1 VAVTEGNS
9 VMGQEY
15 KGYSFD
21 ILVKPVAGS
30 KRWTFTAV
38 VHIPQG
44 VRDRVTELTCTQDF
58 ASEAEA
64 EMEAIAF
71 VKKSIDEGKASL

>member
-1 VAVTEGNS
+1 
-9 VMGQEY
+9 MGQEY

-21 ILVKPVAGS
+21 VLIKPVAGNN
-30 KRWTFTAV
+30 RWTFTTV

-44 VRDRVTELTCTQDF
+44 ARDRVTELNSTQDF

-64 EMEAIAF
+64 GNGSDRIREK
-71 VKKSIDEGKASL
+71 VHRRG

>member
-1 VAVTEGNS
+1 
-9 VMGQEY
+9 MRQEY

-21 ILVKPVAGS
+21 VLVKPVADS

-44 VRDRVTELTCTQDF
+44 ARDRVTELNCTQAF

-64 EMEAIAF
+64 EMQAIAF
-71 VKKSIDEGKASL
+71 VKKSIDEGKPCEHLCE

>member
-1 VAVTEGNS
+1 VAVTEGNLL
-9 VMGQEY
+9 MGQEY

-21 ILVKPVAGS
+21 VLVKPVADS

-44 VRDRVTELTCTQDF
+44 ARDRVTELNCTQDF

-71 VKKSIDEGKASL
+71 VKKSIDEGKAL

>member
-1 VAVTEGNS
+1 
-9 VMGQEY
+9 MGQEY
-15 KGYSFD
+15 KGYVFD

-30 KRWTFTAV
+30 NRWTFTAV
-38 VHIPQG
+38 VHMPQG
-44 VRDRVTELTCTQDF
+44 ARDRVTELTCTRDF

-71 VKKSIDEGKASL
+71 VKKSIDDGQPPL

>member
-1 VAVTEGNS
+1 
-9 VMGQEY
+9 MGHEY
-15 KGYSFD
+15 KGYVFNV
-21 ILVKPVAGS
+21 LVNPVPDS

-44 VRDRVTELTCTQDF
+44 GRDRVTELNCAQDF

-71 VKKSIDEGKASL
+71 VKKSIDEGKVL

>member
-1 VAVTEGNS
+1 MA
-9 VMGQEY
+9 QEY

-21 ILVKPVAGS
+21 VLIKPVAGNN
-30 KRWTFTAV
+30 RWTFTTV

-44 VRDRVTELTCTQDF
+44 ARDRVTELNSTQDF

-64 EMEAIAF
+64 GMEAIAF
-71 VKKSIDEGKASL
+71 VKKSIDEGEVSL